1 MKRICFVTCFAFL
14 GITSAVAQVGVNT
27 STPDS
32 SAALDIQSPSGGSD
46 IRGVLIPRMSTIQR
60 NSIVNPAIS
69 LMVFDTTQMCF
80 FYHVGANNWLALV
93 PSGAGAPSVNG
104 NVTLSSGSISAPAV
118 STSNLAVTGFSNN
131 ALVPTGAIMM
141 WSGNPAAIPTGWALC
156 DGTAGRP
163 NLSGRFVVGYEPGAA
178 AGPTNAVADG
188 TTLNYGTV
196 RNTGGENGHVIQANE
211 LPQHTH
217 DFSGTTSTNGN
228 HNHTA
233 SSYDGRQNNNDGA
246 GPRNDVARPGG
257 SVTTSTDGNH
267 AHTFSGTTTVNT
279 TTNTIIENRP
289 PYYVLAYI
297 IKL

>member
-1 MKRICFVTCFAFL
+1 MKRICILTCFALF
-14 GITSAVAQVGVNT
+14 GISSVVAQVGVNT
-27 STPDS
+27 ATPDS

-46 IRGVLIPRMSTIQR
+46 VRGVLIPRMSTIQR
-60 NSIVNPAIS
+60 TGIVDPATS

-80 FYHVGANNWLALV
+80 FYHLGGGTWTALV
-93 PSGAGAPSVNG
+93 PSGPGAPSVNG
-104 NVTLSSGSISAPAV
+104 NVTLSSGSVTAPAV
-118 STSNLAVTGFSNN
+118 NTTTLSVTGFSNN

-141 WSGNPAAIPTGWALC
+141 WSGNPGTIPAGWALC

-163 NLSGRFVVGYEPGAA
+163 NLLGKFIVGYDPGAA
-178 AGPTNAVADG
+178 PGPTNATPDG
-188 TTLNYGTV
+188 TTTNYGTV
-196 RNTGGENGHVIQANE
+196 RNTGGETGHVIQLNE

-217 DFSGTTSTNGN
+217 DFSGTTTTNGA

-233 SSYDGRQNNNDGA
+233 SSYDGRQQNNDGA
-246 GPRNDVARPGG
+246 GPRNDLARPGG

-267 AHTFSGTTTVNT
+267 SHTFNGTTAVNT